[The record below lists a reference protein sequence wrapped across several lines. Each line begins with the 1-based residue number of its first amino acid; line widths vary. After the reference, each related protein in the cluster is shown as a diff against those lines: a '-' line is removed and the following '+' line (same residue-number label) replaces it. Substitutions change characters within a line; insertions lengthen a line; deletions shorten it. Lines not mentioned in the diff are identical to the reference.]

1 MFSFAGKRVNQIAQH
16 FPGIENSALTKRK
29 SIQISPFAKCKVA
42 KKQKTKKKT
51 RIYSRLMNEGHN
63 DLVISQRQS

>member
-29 SIQISPFAKCKVA
+29 SIQISPSQSAKSR
-42 KKQKTKKKT
+42 KTKNKKKT

-63 DLVISQRQS
+63 DLVIFQRQS